1 MSLPFYFET
10 VLHRNAVET
19 GFLMTPWSV
28 IVALAAPIAGRLSDR
43 YPPGLLGA
51 IGLALLSAGMVS
63 LAALPAAPGVVDIG
77 WRMMLCGAGFG
88 FFQSP
93 NLKALMSSAPPERSG
108 GASGII
114 ATARLIGQATGA
126 ALVALSFG
134 IAGRHGPTLALM
146 LGAGFAG
153 AASVAS
159 GLRLFAPSHRAG
171 VPAASGAWAS
181 RRRVGWRAV
190 AASRWP
196 NDHRGKF
203 SSRRATN
210 PATRRPSRFA

>member
-108 GASGII
+108 GASRII

-171 VPAASGAWAS
+171 VPAASE
-181 RRRVGWRAV
+181 RVGEQ
-190 AASRWP
+190 
-196 NDHRGKF
+196 
-203 SSRRATN
+203 ATE
-210 PATRRPSRFA
+210 